1 MYENRVSHPLEAIPL
16 SRVGV
21 GIFIKHLGN
30 GTERDGHAIDIEIV
44 AVEGDGCRYFH
55 AGEVYF
61 LHGALSP
68 V

>member
-1 MYENRVSHPLEAIPL
+1 
-16 SRVGV
+16 
-21 GIFIKHLGN
+21 
-30 GTERDGHAIDIEIV
+30 V